1 MSTDPTFRM
10 TVEDVFTIRDRG
22 TVITGRIES
31 GMLKAGD
38 EISIQRQGS
47 AKRTVVTGIEM
58 FRVQLQQA
66 KAGDNVGLLLRDIG
80 KQDIQRGDVL
90 VGSDSEF
97 SWKS

>member
-10 TVEDVFTIRDRG
+10 TVQDVFTIRDRG
-22 TVITGRIES
+22 TVVTGQIES
-31 GMLKAGD
+31 GTLNAGD

-47 AKRTVVTGIEM
+47 AKKAVVTGIEA
-58 FRVQLQQA
+58 FRKRLQQA
-66 KAGDNVGLLLRDIG
+66 QVGDNVGLLLRDIG

-97 SWKS
+97 SWNP